1 MKWIKSLVV
10 FFFLLYIFFQPNLDN
25 LIYFT
30 SGTCFQDGTSSVY
43 YVLYSGLICFAPK
56 GAVVGCHLEKKKKKV
71 NAFRFF
77 TGTRIKGNY
86 FIKSLNLSLA
96 FRILPFP
103 MLKTSNF
110 NHDLLY
116 SS

>member
-56 GAVVGCHLEKKKKKV
+56 GAVVGCHLEKKKKKSKCIQV
-71 NAFRFF
+71 LYWN
-77 TGTRIKGNY
+77 KN
-86 FIKSLNLSLA
+86 K
-96 FRILPFP
+96 
-103 MLKTSNF
+103 KE
-110 NHDLLY
+110 LLY
-116 SS
+116 